1 MDPIFASYL
10 QIPTNVL
17 LTNSL
22 YLDIYISFRKQ
33 KNEKKKQ
40 KKSRIVRKK
49 YIPVKTNLY
58 LSNLWMLYFYFLDVL
73 YALTHMFRSDL

>member
-1 MDPIFASYL
+1 MEITNTKTQKNEKSEVAHRVNYEKGKTKKQKTSHAMDPIFASYL

-33 KNEKKKQ
+33 KNEKKKT
-40 KKSRIVRKK
+40 KEK
-49 YIPVKTNLY
+49 
-58 LSNLWMLYFYFLDVL
+58 
-73 YALTHMFRSDL
+73 

>member
-17 LTNSL
+17 LTNSF

-33 KNEKKKQ
+33 KNEKKQ

-49 YIPVKTNLY
+49 NTFQLKPTFI
-58 LSNLWMLYFYFLDVL
+58 
-73 YALTHMFRSDL
+73 

>member
-1 MDPIFASYL
+1 MSIKKKEKQKNKKTSHAMDPIFASYL

-33 KNEKKKQ
+33 KNEKKK
-40 KKSRIVRKK
+40 
-49 YIPVKTNLY
+49 
-58 LSNLWMLYFYFLDVL
+58 
-73 YALTHMFRSDL
+73 

>member
-17 LTNSL
+17 LTNSF

-33 KNEKKKQ
+33 KNEKKQ

-49 YIPVKTNLY
+49 NTFQLKPTFIWAIFGCCIFIFLTFY
-58 LSNLWMLYFYFLDVL
+58 ML
-73 YALTHMFRSDL
+73 

>member
-1 MDPIFASYL
+1 MDPIFASYS
-10 QIPTNVL
+10 QIPTDVL

-22 YLDIYISFRKQ
+22 YLDIYISLRKQ

-49 YIPVKTNLY
+49 NTFQLKPTFIWAIFGCCIFIFLTFY
-58 LSNLWMLYFYFLDVL
+58 ML
-73 YALTHMFRSDL
+73 

>member
-33 KNEKKKQ
+33 KNEKKNKRKVGLWE
-40 KKSRIVRKK
+40 KKNTFQLKPTFIWAIFGCCIFIFLTF
-49 YIPVKTNLY
+49 Y
-58 LSNLWMLYFYFLDVL
+58 ML
-73 YALTHMFRSDL
+73 

>member
-33 KNEKKKQ
+33 KNEKNKQ

-49 YIPVKTNLY
+49 IH
-58 LSNLWMLYFYFLDVL
+58 S
-73 YALTHMFRSDL
+73 S